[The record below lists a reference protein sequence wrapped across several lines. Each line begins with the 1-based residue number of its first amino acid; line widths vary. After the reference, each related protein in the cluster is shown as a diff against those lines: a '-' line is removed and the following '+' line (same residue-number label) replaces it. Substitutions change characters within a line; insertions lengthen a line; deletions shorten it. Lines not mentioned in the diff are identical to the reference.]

1 MNKSGV
7 KILNKGLL
15 PQDHI
20 PAVKLERDGHINPE
34 FHHEA
39 FLGRLVDE
47 GKLNLKDLDGS
58 KKLIEIFHKVDING
72 NHNVDRQELAKW
84 IHERIQEHYDYA
96 LKVNNDNFKKA
107 DQNNDGILNLREYMQ
122 GLTKDDQVEND
133 ALKLGE
139 QSEEE
144 LKGLMEEIMSED
156 LNRWNKADRNK
167 DSTLSQDE
175 FLSFQHP
182 EHNEQSIEAMAEDL
196 MAQMDDDRDLKLSMD
211 EFVRVPPGEVD
222 DPDEKAEDDRYFNER
237 RSEFSEQ
244 MDVDKD
250 TKVSMEELIQYLD
263 PRHKQHAVKEA
274 DYLMSVA
281 DSDHDGELSEKEMII
296 NYKLFTGSSM
306 ASSPKIL
313 HEEF

>member
-1 MNKSGV
+1 MDFICCCHESKMASFKRVFFVLTILFSKITSKPVNKSGV
-7 KILNKGLL
+7 QILNKGLL

-139 QSEEE
+139 QS
-144 LKGLMEEIMSED
+144 GL
-156 LNRWNKADRNK
+156 
-167 DSTLSQDE
+167 
-175 FLSFQHP
+175 
-182 EHNEQSIEAMAEDL
+182 
-196 MAQMDDDRDLKLSMD
+196 
-211 EFVRVPPGEVD
+211 
-222 DPDEKAEDDRYFNER
+222 
-237 RSEFSEQ
+237 
-244 MDVDKD
+244 
-250 TKVSMEELIQYLD
+250 
-263 PRHKQHAVKEA
+263 
-274 DYLMSVA
+274 
-281 DSDHDGELSEKEMII
+281 I
-296 NYKLFTGSSM
+296 NF
-306 ASSPKIL
+306 
-313 HEEF
+313 